1 MHKCKCLVQDGLC
14 WVLLKKWGFIWS
26 VQRHNSYVRHVSEC
40 VRLAFYFQLSMNRVL
55 IMSIGLCL
63 CLSISKRHPSW
74 TFQPFKA
81 ESDMC
86 VGLRVC
92 VCACIWMYVY
102 NLTDPDS
109 CLIVDGFFP
118 PNTGSVWK
126 PPPPFPASHAAAFL
140 TLLPCFPFSLHTSAI
155 FHFPLWEIVCVCV
168 CVCVWV
174 SEADTGS
181 GCSGSLPRSKRHL
194 SLTLS

>member
-1 MHKCKCLVQDGLC
+1 MLSPRWSLLSSVKEVRVHLKCSKAQFIRETCKWVCEISFLLSTFYEPSPHNEHRSLPVPFDFKTTPVLDIPAVQGRVRYVC
-14 WVLLKKWGFIWS
+14 WF
-26 VQRHNSYVRHVSEC
+26 
-40 VRLAFYFQLSMNRVL
+40 A
-55 IMSIGLCL
+55 
-63 CLSISKRHPSW
+63 
-74 TFQPFKA
+74 
-81 ESDMC
+81 
-86 VGLRVC
+86 C

-155 FHFPLWEIVCVCV
+155 FHFPLWEIVCVCERV
-168 CVCVWV
+168 RLIQGQDVLGLCPGQKDTWV
-174 SEADTGS
+174 
-181 GCSGSLPRSKRHL
+181 
-194 SLTLS
+194 